1 MKHINKSI
9 GRWLRILAAARFSL
23 LHASYGRPEKAMAA
37 MRMALERASQSD
49 HVEYIFA
56 CNADDPS
63 YAAFKDALALH
74 FTKCASPAQWPKM
87 VWGNFVGSASAW
99 NAAANA
105 STGEIL
111 IQMQDDLE
119 LPQDWDQLLMNAI
132 TNNNGRGIPA
142 KTSPLFVSV
151 SDGYRKDALCCTAI
165 MNRARYTQQ
174 GEFLHPG
181 YISVFSDDD
190 VTYRALRDARDEKC
204 TFVNARDLTF
214 LHRHHY
220 HDKSVPMDATYERE
234 NSAEAYAAGGA
245 LFASRN
251 PLAATDGIRTWG

>member
-1 MKHINKSI
+1 MKPIFSI
-9 GRWLRILAAARFSL
+9 
-23 LHASYGRPEKAMAA
+23 LHATYGRPKKAIEA
-37 MRMALERASQSD
+37 MREVLARTSLPQ
-49 HVEYIFA
+49 HVEYILA
-56 CNADDPS
+56 VNANDPKS
-63 YAAFKDALALH
+63 GEYAKELAAKTLID
-74 FTKCASPAQWPKM
+74 
-87 VWGNFVGSASAW
+87 VEIVVGNFVGSAPAW

-119 LPQDWDQLLMNAI
+119 LPEKWDALLSEKLA
-132 TNNNGRGIPA
+132 GIDEKKPA
-142 KTSPLFVSV
+142 FIAV
-151 SDGYRKDALCCTAI
+151 SDGFRTDGICCTAI

-174 GEFLHPG
+174 GEFLYPG
-181 YISVFSDDD
+181 YISVFSDDE
-190 VTYRALRDARDEKC
+190 VTYRALRDARDGKC